1 MFLGGLRIGATLS
14 VIGAV
19 VGEFVG
25 ADRGLGFL
33 INVARGQYD
42 TALVFV
48 AIFTL
53 VAMALACTALVV
65 LLENAPAG
73 LATAN
78 RATVQSGRDAQN
90 EIDHRIQLI
99 L

>member
-1 MFLGGLRIGATLS
+1 M
-14 VIGAV
+14 IGAV

-33 INVARGQYD
+33 INVGRGQYD

-53 VAMALACTALVV
+53 IGMALSLYGLVLWV
-65 LLENAPAG
+65 ERRTLAWQRQPEMLRVAISETEN
-73 LATAN
+73 L
-78 RATVQSGRDAQN
+78 
-90 EIDHRIQLI
+90 
-99 L
+99 